1 MRVLYVTVNV
11 ILPFRVSSKENRVNV
26 DITNLLQNFSFSM
39 IKYTPDKRAKELISR
54 PLFKS
59 NSDSATYYSNEHV
72 LIPCRESWFCCVD
85 IAGKHRILRVFL
97 TEKHR
102 FKLNMKR

>member
-1 MRVLYVTVNV
+1 MSGENPHPGDMHHGQNPVGCPTPHPPPPLGLDIDRCINV

-26 DITNLLQNFSFSM
+26 DITNLPQNFSFSM

-59 NSDSATYYSNEHV
+59 NSDSATY
-72 LIPCRESWFCCVD
+72 
-85 IAGKHRILRVFL
+85 
-97 TEKHR
+97 
-102 FKLNMKR
+102 